1 MNRIWKR
8 VRTWLVPVCLT
19 LLVFLLLRC
28 VLLIG
33 YVPSA
38 SMEPTLKENSFIMG
52 TRIYSDLSVG
62 DIVVFRHNGV
72 LMVKRIA
79 AGPGDVIDLSQI
91 SFMENLVPPDRGWE
105 CITVPEGCYYLLG
118 DNQSDS
124 LDSRYWDEP
133 FVASADIVAK
143 LFIK

>member
-1 MNRIWKR
+1 MNRIRKR
-8 VRTWLVPVCLT
+8 VRAWLMPVCLT

-38 SMEPTLKENSFIMG
+38 SMEPTLKENSFIIG

-62 DIVVFRHNGV
+62 DIVVFRHTGV

-105 CITVPEGCYYLLG
+105 CINVPDGCYYLLG

-143 LFIK
+143 LFVK

>member
-19 LLVFLLLRC
+19 LFVFLLLRC

-38 SMEPTLKENSFIMG
+38 SMEPTLKENSFIIG

-62 DIVVFRHNGV
+62 DIVVFRHDGV

-105 CITVPEGCYYLLG
+105 CITVPDGCYYLLG

>member
-38 SMEPTLKENSFIMG
+38 SMEPTLKENSFIIG

-91 SFMENLVPPDRGWE
+91 SFMENLVPPDRGRE
-105 CITVPEGCYYLLG
+105 CITVPPGCYYLLG

>member
-8 VRTWLVPVCLT
+8 VRTWLMPVCLT

-38 SMEPTLKENSFIMG
+38 SMEPTLKENSFIIG

-105 CITVPEGCYYLLG
+105 CITVPPGCYYLLG
-118 DNQSDS
+118 DNQYDS

>member
-8 VRTWLVPVCLT
+8 VRTWLVPLCLT

-105 CITVPEGCYYLLG
+105 CITVPDGCYYLLG

>member
-38 SMEPTLKENSFIMG
+38 SMEPTLKENSFIIG

-105 CITVPEGCYYLLG
+105 CITVPDGCYYLLG

>member
-38 SMEPTLKENSFIMG
+38 SMEPTLKENSFIIG
-52 TRIYSDLSVG
+52 TRIFSDLSVG
-62 DIVVFRHNGV
+62 DIVVFRHDGI

>member
-19 LLVFLLLRC
+19 LLVFLFLRC

-38 SMEPTLKENSFIMG
+38 SMEPTLKENSFIIG

-62 DIVVFRHNGV
+62 DIVVFRHNSV

-105 CITVPEGCYYLLG
+105 CITVPDGCYYLLG

>member
-38 SMEPTLKENSFIMG
+38 SMEPTLKENSFIIG
-52 TRIYSDLSVG
+52 TRIFSDLSVG
-62 DIVVFRHNGV
+62 DIVVFHHNGV

-105 CITVPEGCYYLLG
+105 CITVPPGCYYLLG

>member
-38 SMEPTLKENSFIMG
+38 SMEPTLKENSFIIG

-62 DIVVFRHNGV
+62 DIVVFRHDGV

-105 CITVPEGCYYLLG
+105 CIAVPEGCYYLLG

-124 LDSRYWDEP
+124 LDSRYWNEP

>member
-38 SMEPTLKENSFIMG
+38 SMEPTLKENSFIIG
-52 TRIYSDLSVG
+52 TRIFSDLSVG

-105 CITVPEGCYYLLG
+105 CITVPDGHYYLLG

>member
-19 LLVFLLLRC
+19 LLVFLLLHC

-38 SMEPTLKENSFIMG
+38 SMEPILKENSFIIG

-105 CITVPEGCYYLLG
+105 CITVPPGCYYLLG

>member
-38 SMEPTLKENSFIMG
+38 SMEPTLKENSFIIG

-79 AGPGDVIDLSQI
+79 GGPGDVIDLSQV

>member
-38 SMEPTLKENSFIMG
+38 SMEPTLKENSFIIG
-52 TRIYSDLSVG
+52 TRIFSDLSVG

>member
-8 VRTWLVPVCLT
+8 VRTWLMPVCLT
-19 LLVFLLLRC
+19 LLVFLFLRC

-38 SMEPTLKENSFIMG
+38 SMEPTLKENSFIIG

-62 DIVVFRHNGV
+62 DIVVFRHNSV

-105 CITVPEGCYYLLG
+105 CITVPDGCYYLLG